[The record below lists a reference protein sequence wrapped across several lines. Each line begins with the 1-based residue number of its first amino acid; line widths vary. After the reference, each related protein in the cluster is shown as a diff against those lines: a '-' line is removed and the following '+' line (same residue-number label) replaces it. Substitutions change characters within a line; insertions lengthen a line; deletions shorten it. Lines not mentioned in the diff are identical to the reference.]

1 MKRSLVVLLVISV
14 PVLLFANVFQ
24 AYRYGRLEREIRE
37 LEVEQ
42 LELIEENRRAILA
55 ISVLTSPARV
65 GELATESLNLERI
78 APQAVRRL
86 DVERRRD
93 E

>member
-24 AYRYGRLEREIRE
+24 AYRYGRLEREVRALE
-37 LEVEQ
+37 LEQ

-65 GELATESLNLERI
+65 GELAREALELERI
-78 APQAVRRL
+78 APESVRRL
-86 DVERRRD
+86 EVDRRGR